1 VTLAQEAHGFLS
13 PTGVE
18 IAFLLVGLVTFGA
31 AIVTVTTK
39 QLVHAALWLVVALG
53 GLAVEYLLLTAEFIA
68 WVQVLI
74 YVGSVVVLLLF
85 GLMLTR
91 APIGRSPDA
100 DSGNRWAALVVA
112 LAAAAALV
120 WVVVDAFR
128 TTWIDLDG
136 PAAGSTEATGA
147 SLFQN
152 WVLPFEALS
161 VLLLAALV
169 GAIVLSR
176 KAKAESSSPP
186 VNSRAV
192 TGGSPSV
199 PDSRNHP
206 IGRNGS
212 VAGTE
217 TAKGSETAEGT
228 ETAKGSET
236 AEGTPSKGTASAEET
251 ESAEQEGA
259 R

>member
-1 VTLAQEAHGFLS
+1 MMTTLAAAGHGFLS

-18 IAFLLVGLVTFGA
+18 IAFLLVGIVTLGA
-31 AIVTVTTK
+31 AVVTVTTK

-53 GLAVEYLLLTAEFIA
+53 GIAVEYLLLTAEFIA

-100 DSGNRWAALVVA
+100 DSGNRPAALTVA
-112 LAAAAALV
+112 VAAAAALV

-128 TTWIDLDG
+128 TTWIDLEG
-136 PAAGSTEATGA
+136 PVQGSTKVTGEV
-147 SLFQN
+147 LFQH

-176 KAKAESSSPP
+176 KNT
-186 VNSRAV
+186 V
-192 TGGSPSV
+192 
-199 PDSRNHP
+199 
-206 IGRNGS
+206 
-212 VAGTE
+212 
-217 TAKGSETAEGT
+217 
-228 ETAKGSET
+228 
-236 AEGTPSKGTASAEET
+236 AEE
-251 ESAEQEGA
+251 EAAAAEAEAPGA
-259 R
+259 EAEAPGAEKAGKKALDAKKADKADKADKKAPGAEKKEQR

>member
-1 VTLAQEAHGFLS
+1 MTLAQEAHGFLS

-100 DSGNRWAALVVA
+100 DSGNRWAALAVA

-136 PAAGSTEATGA
+136 PAAGSTEVTGA

-186 VNSRAV
+186 VNSRAT

-199 PDSRNHP
+199 PDSRNHR
-206 IGRNGS
+206 IGRNDPVS
-212 VAGTE
+212 GTKSAQRPASPE
-217 TAKGSETAEGT
+217 STASAKGTGPTEGT
-228 ETAKGSET
+228 EPT
-236 AEGTPSKGTASAEET
+236 KGTEP
-251 ESAEQEGA
+251 AEQEGA

>member
-1 VTLAQEAHGFLS
+1 MTLAAATVMAADAATTSAASESQGFLS

-31 AIVTVTTK
+31 AVVTVTTK

-100 DSGNRWAALVVA
+100 DSGNRWAALTVA
-112 LAAAAALV
+112 IAAAAALV

-136 PAAGSTEATGA
+136 AAAGSTEVTGA
-147 SLFQN
+147 SLFQS

-176 KAKAESSSPP
+176 KAKANAADAANAATTTSAPSPR
-186 VNSRAV
+186 N
-192 TGGSPSV
+192 GGS
-199 PDSRNHP
+199 RND
-206 IGRNGS
+206 
-212 VAGTE
+212 GT
-217 TAKGSETAEGT
+217 GND
-228 ETAKGSET
+228 
-236 AEGTPSKGTASAEET
+236 TPRSDK
-251 ESAEQEGA
+251 EGA